1 MTNLIKEYLQIYL
14 QGVVSGERKLSP
26 DSIALLSD
34 ELIASAKR
42 QFSNE
47 KATQKWRPRMSGL
60 GKPLCQQQ
68 LERDG
73 VKVNKKMDYNSVN
86 RFLFGDW
93 LESLLYVEMKEAGIN
108 VEAYQEKVSL
118 EIAGV
123 KVNGTLDVIIDG
135 KVWDI
140 KTASPYAYMNKF
152 SNYNKVKDNDPF
164 GYVLQGYL
172 YSAAVDKPFGGWIV
186 MNKSSGELLVCNA
199 PSIQDEERE
208 AALAK
213 AEYNMTVLQ
222 DPTIKVQKL
231 EDEPEMYRKQKTG
244 NRVLNTTCS
253 FCDFKEHCW
262 PKAVMKYKVASARAN
277 PPMVWYS
284 KYVTEEL

>member
-73 VKVNKKMDYNSVN
+73 VKVNKKMDYNAVN

-108 VEAYQEKVSL
+108 VEA
-118 EIAGV
+118 
-123 KVNGTLDVIIDG
+123 
-135 KVWDI
+135 
-140 KTASPYAYMNKF
+140 
-152 SNYNKVKDNDPF
+152 
-164 GYVLQGYL
+164 
-172 YSAAVDKPFGGWIV
+172 
-186 MNKSSGELLVCNA
+186 
-199 PSIQDEERE
+199 
-208 AALAK
+208 
-213 AEYNMTVLQ
+213 
-222 DPTIKVQKL
+222 
-231 EDEPEMYRKQKTG
+231 
-244 NRVLNTTCS
+244 
-253 FCDFKEHCW
+253 
-262 PKAVMKYKVASARAN
+262 
-277 PPMVWYS
+277 
-284 KYVTEEL
+284 